1 MSLLRN
7 LIAPREARSIS
18 FQDVWGRGLD
28 LDGTATAGGR
38 RVNEDAALRLTT
50 VYGCVSLLADMVA
63 TLPVDAYRKTPEGVR
78 ELIEPKPTILT
89 QPARFMSWIAWTH
102 AVVASLALRGNAY
115 AMIVRNAAGT
125 ITELPLVHPDDVEI
139 VPNGTSYVWMV
150 KGQPVTHY
158 DLLHIPL
165 FTTPASPVGL
175 SPISYHAE
183 SIGGALAVEEY
194 GNRFFGDSAMPSGVL
209 ETDSMLTAEQAE
221 TLAATWQQRQG
232 HRRRKPAV
240 LQGGL
245 KWRPITIAPEEAQFI
260 ETRKMNS
267 REISGKVYRVPPHMI
282 GDVDGST
289 SWGTGIEQQTLGF
302 VKFTLM
308 PYLVRIEEA
317 LSAIMSR
324 TQYIKFNTDGLL
336 RGDATS
342 RANLYASAL
351 EHGWMSPNEVRALE
365 EMSPIEDGNRYY
377 FPLNFGPLD
386 SSDSMDAVDDTP
398 ADTMDPEDSPDSE
411 DSSTTSDRAA
421 VGSMATLR
429 QVDLTVPEY
438 IQEAAARGLAL
449 RAEGYGGDG
458 LVERTIR
465 EARQMADGIITENKV
480 IRANAWAARHAV
492 DLQADQNTDPT
503 NDGWPGAGAVAH
515 YLWGI
520 DPTNPE
526 PARAWFERKSAAI
539 AADQEQ

>member
-7 LIAPREARSIS
+7 LIAPREERSIS
-18 FQDVWGRGLD
+18 YQDVWARGLD
-28 LDGTATAGGR
+28 LDGTTTTAGR
-38 RVNEDAALRLTT
+38 HVNEDAALRVTT

-78 ELIEPKPTILT
+78 ESIEPKPTILT

-115 AMIVRNAAGT
+115 ALVIRNAAGT

-139 VPNGTSYVWMV
+139 IPNGTSWQWLVR
-150 KGQPVTHY
+150 GQPVSHY

-165 FTTPASPVGL
+165 FTTPSSPIGL
-175 SPISYHAE
+175 SPIAYHAE

-209 ETDSMLTAEQAE
+209 ETDTMLTAEQAE
-221 TLAATWQQRQG
+221 TLAATWSQRQG

-245 KWRPITIAPEEAQFI
+245 KWRPITIAPDEAQFI
-260 ETRKMNS
+260 ETRKLNA
-267 REISGKVYRVPPHMI
+267 REISGKVYRVPPHML

-317 LSAIMSR
+317 LSAIMTR
-324 TQYIKFNTDGLL
+324 TTYVKFNTDGLL

-365 EMSPIEDGNRYY
+365 DMAPIECGDEYF
-377 FPLNFGPLD
+377 FPLNFGTLD
-386 SSDSMDAVDDTP
+386 
-398 ADTMDPEDSPDSE
+398 
-411 DSSTTSDRAA
+411 
-421 VGSMATLR
+421 
-429 QVDLTVPEY
+429 Q
-438 IQEAAARGLAL
+438 IEAAADA
-449 RAEGYGGDG
+449 
-458 LVERTIR
+458 
-465 EARQMADGIITENKV
+465 ADG
-480 IRANAWAARHAV
+480 AGSP
-492 DLQADQNTDPT
+492 ADSTDPSSEPDAPDGTVVPGPDPMST
-503 NDGWPGAGAVAH
+503 NSAPRAG
-515 YLWGI
+515 
-520 DPTNPE
+520 
-526 PARAWFERKSAAI
+526 RSS
-539 AADQEQ
+539 DQEQ

>member
-7 LIAPREARSIS
+7 LIAPRESRSIS

-28 LDGTATAGGR
+28 LDGTSTAGGR
-38 RVNEDAALRLTT
+38 LVNEDSALRLTT

-63 TLPVDAYRKTPEGVR
+63 TLPVDAYRKTPDGVR
-78 ELIEPKPTILT
+78 ELIEPKPTILS

-139 VPNGTSYVWMV
+139 VPNGTSWIWMV

-165 FTTPASPVGL
+165 FTTPSSPVGL

-209 ETDSMLTAEQAE
+209 ETDSMLTPEQAE

-317 LSAIMSR
+317 LSAIMTR
-324 TQYIKFNTDGLL
+324 TQYVKFNTDGLL

-365 EMSPIEDGNRYY
+365 EMAPIDDGDRYF

-386 SSDSMDAVDDTP
+386 STDTIDATDNVETDPMDPVDTEDTP
-398 ADTMDPEDSPDSE
+398 DTQARSVEDSTQSV
-411 DSSTTSDRAA
+411 RA
-421 VGSMATLR
+421 
-429 QVDLTVPEY
+429 VDLTVPQY
-438 IQEAAARGLAL
+438 IRDAAERGLAL

-458 LVERTIR
+458 LVERTIA
-465 EARQMADGIITENKV
+465 EARQMAAGVITENKV
-480 IRANAWAARHAV
+480 IRANAWAARHKV
-492 DLQADQNTDPT
+492 DLQAEQNTDPN

-520 DPTNPE
+520 DPINPE

-539 AADQEQ
+539 AADEES

>member
-7 LIAPREARSIS
+7 LIAPREERALNY
-18 FQDVWGRGLD
+18 QDVWGRGLD
-28 LDGTATAGGR
+28 LEGTNTTAGR
-38 RVNEDAALRLTT
+38 IVNEDSALRATT

-63 TLPVDAYRKTPEGVR
+63 TLPIEAYRKTPDGTR
-78 ELIEPKPTILT
+78 EIINPKPTVLT
-89 QPARFMSWIAWTH
+89 QPARFMSWISWTH

-125 ITELPLVHPDDVEI
+125 ITELPLVHPDDVDI
-139 VPNGTSYVWMV
+139 LPVGTSFQWIVR
-150 KGQPVTHY
+150 GQPVSHY
-158 DLLHIPL
+158 DMLHIPL

-175 SPISYHAE
+175 SPIAYHAE

-194 GNRFFGDSAMPSGVL
+194 GNRFFGDSATPSGVL
-209 ETDSMLTAEQAE
+209 ETDTVLTPEQAE
-221 TLAATWQQRQG
+221 TLALTWSQRHGQ
-232 HRRRKPAV
+232 RRRKPAV

-245 KWRPITIAPEEAQFI
+245 KWRAITIAPEEAQFI
-260 ETRKMNS
+260 ETRKLNS
-267 REISGKVYRVPPHMI
+267 RDISGKVYRVPPHML

-317 LSAIMSR
+317 LSAIMTR
-324 TQYIKFNTDGLL
+324 TQYVKFNTDGLL

-365 EMSPIEDGNRYY
+365 EMPPIEDGDRYF

-386 SSDSMDAVDDTP
+386 STDSMDDQPDPAP
-398 ADTMDPEDSPDSE
+398 ADSVDTEDSPQQAASPIVP
-411 DSSTTSDRAA
+411 TTRA
-421 VGSMATLR
+421 
-429 QVDLTVPEY
+429 VDLTVPQY
-438 IQEAAARGLAL
+438 IRDAAARGLEL

-465 EARQMADGIITENKV
+465 EARDMADGNISENKV

-492 DLQADQNTDPT
+492 DLAANQNTDPN

-539 AADQEQ
+539 AADEES